1 MRRNKALLVTLVIA
15 VMLIA
20 IDIGLIFLAPVAAVI
35 IAGLFLLYGLFRSF
49 HDFYT
54 WLTKNESTKISI
66 YEKGDF

>member
-1 MRRNKALLVTLVIA
+1 MKKNKALLVTVIIA

-49 HDFYT
+49 HDFYL
-54 WLTKNESTKISI
+54 WLNKDEPEKTIFN
-66 YEKGDF
+66 KGDF